1 MAIRFSMITLILA
14 TLVLG
19 LQYRLWIGEGSIA
32 HVSFL
37 DEKIQEKKKENSD
50 KQFRNKELKAE
61 IEDLKYDT
69 QALEAI
75 ARNELG
81 LIKAGEKFFLLPEK

>member
-1 MAIRFSMITLILA
+1 MITLILA

-19 LQYRLWIGEGSIA
+19 LQYRLWVGEGSIV

-37 DEKIQEKKKENSD
+37 DEKIQKKKKENSD
-50 KQFRNKELKAE
+50 KQSRNKELKAE

-81 LIKAGEKFFLLPEK
+81 LIKAGEEFFLLPEK